1 MSPPIFAT
9 TVRRAAFP
17 VIPHTSRI
25 VAFGAQKRLYSSSV
39 HGNDP
44 DTIEREKMR
53 NLSGKQHK
61 TSSTH
66 EYAPGWNEYLATN
79 SEAAVKAD
87 KDGSESPDV
96 LQKRSVEHI
105 MARHHEDDVTA
116 GSMEAENRWKLN
128 RKSNLKK
135 TQFAEL

>member
-1 MSPPIFAT
+1 
-9 TVRRAAFP
+9 
-17 VIPHTSRI
+17 
-25 VAFGAQKRLYSSSV
+25 
-39 HGNDP
+39 
-44 DTIEREKMR
+44 MR

-116 GSMEAENRWKLN
+116 GSMEAEYERDEVEGPLRGASTVKESLEV
-128 RKSNLKK
+128 KHKV
-135 TQFAEL
+135 